1 MSDKLDTPGC
11 AYLCG
16 CSGTLPFDDF
26 GLSQTVT
33 GQGAATEQDFE
44 RCIAGAPS
52 NFAGLPPVAQDES
65 TNYYFWCRPLSL
77 HAGGL
82 IQSDGLRT
90 KFTCL
95 WSYIVTVMRQR
106 NTVLIFARRRNASR
120 ATYYPC
126 WRYENR

>member
-52 NFAGLPPVAQDES
+52 NFAGLPRLHRTNQPTTFGVAH
-65 TNYYFWCRPLSL
+65 CR
-77 HAGGL
+77 
-82 IQSDGLRT
+82 
-90 KFTCL
+90 C
-95 WSYIVTVMRQR
+95 MRE
-106 NTVLIFARRRNASR
+106 V
-120 ATYYPC
+120 
-126 WRYENR
+126 